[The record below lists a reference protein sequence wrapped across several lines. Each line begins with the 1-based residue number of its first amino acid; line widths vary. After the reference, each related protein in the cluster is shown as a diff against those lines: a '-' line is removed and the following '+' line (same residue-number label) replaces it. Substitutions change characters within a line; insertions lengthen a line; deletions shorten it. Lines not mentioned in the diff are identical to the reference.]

1 MRALVVHGGAGVTSG
16 AVDAQQR
23 ACARALDAGWSVLS
37 GGGSALDAVVAAVE
51 LMEDEPT
58 LNAGHGACLT
68 ENGTVELDAAV
79 MDGGERRAGAV
90 ALVRRLRHPVRA
102 ARLLLEEGRHVFL
115 AGDAV
120 EAFAAAHGIPL
131 IDPAT
136 LVTPARRAAWTARQG
151 AADAAAAGAASAGPR
166 ATSPAAPSS
175 ESETGRGEDGSG
187 TVGAVALDA
196 AGHVAAA
203 TSTGGIAGKRA
214 GRIGDSPII
223 GAGTLADDRAG
234 AVSATGDGEAIIRA
248 TVASVALGVLRS
260 GVGPERAAAVALAE
274 LSHIGGT
281 GGVIVVDRFGRVAA
295 AHTTPYMTWASRC
308 V

>member
-1 MRALVVHGGAGVTSG
+1 VRALVVHGGAGVTSG

-23 ACARALDAGWSVLS
+23 ACALALDAGWSVLS

-58 LNAGHGACLT
+58 LNAGHGACLA

-151 AADAAAAGAASAGPR
+151 AAAAGAAASDPR
-166 ATSPAAPSS
+166 ATSPATRSS
-175 ESETGRGEDGSG
+175 ESETGRGEDGSA

-248 TVASVALGVLRS
+248 TVASVALSVLRS

-274 LSHIGGT
+274 LSRVGGT

-295 AHTTPYMTWASRC
+295 AHTTPHMTWASRC